1 MKNEDLISFL
11 KGLPASIHEEY
22 HDGGINCVLDVH
34 DNKVVI
40 TASLNSEREKFE
52 EWIQKLDDDIFTEA
66 WERLVTILPNAVE
79 MYASDNYP
87 KVISEFK
94 KCTRK
99 VVEDKINNLKALF

>member
-22 HDGGINCVLDVH
+22 HDCGINCVLDVH

-79 MYASDNYP
+79 MYASNDYP